1 MPLARTFA
9 ILSLAVIL
17 PAMNG
22 CSPAGTSASSPA
34 QAAPA
39 QPVIAL
45 FTDYGWEDPYVA
57 QLKGVIIA
65 IDPSARL
72 LDLTHAVSPFNVGEG
87 SYLLDQS
94 AEEFPAGTIF
104 VAVVDPQVGT
114 DRDPILLE
122 TAKEKFYIGPD
133 NGLFT
138 HVLDREGFLK
148 AWKLDQTQYFRP
160 GAVSYSFHGRDIFG
174 PIAAHLASGTAP
186 DKLGT
191 EITSANSL
199 NLLPEKAPA
208 FSAGSL
214 TVEVEHLDRYGNVIL
229 NLRADSELASRLKDG
244 NLVKISVARETYS
257 APLVKTY
264 GDIEKGRLILLY
276 GGSGLLEIAM
286 NQGSAAK
293 ELKVQ
298 PGDVIFLKP

>member
-1 MPLARTFA
+1 M
-9 ILSLAVIL
+9 
-17 PAMNG
+17 
-22 CSPAGTSASSPA
+22 
-34 QAAPA
+34 
-39 QPVIAL
+39 IAL

-65 IDPSARL
+65 TDPSARL
-72 LDLTHAVSPFNVGEG
+72 LDLTHSISPFNVAEG
-87 SYLLDQS
+87 AFLLDQS

-114 DRDPILLE
+114 ERAPILLE
-122 TAKEKFYIGPD
+122 TTKEKFYVGPD

-138 HVLDREGFLK
+138 NIIDREGFLK
-148 AWKLDQTQYFRP
+148 AWKLDKAKYFRP

-174 PIAAHLASGTAP
+174 PIAAHLASGVAP
-186 DKLGT
+186 EDLGS
-191 EITSANSL
+191 EIPDATSL
-199 NLLPEKAPA
+199 TLLPEKSTA
-208 FSAGSL
+208 FSAGTL
-214 TVEVEHLDRYGNVIL
+214 TVEVEHIDRYGNIIL
-229 NLRADSELASRLKDG
+229 NLRDDSDFATHLKEG
-244 NLVKISVARETYS
+244 NLVKISVARESYS

-264 GDIEKGRLILLY
+264 GDIDKGRLILLY

-298 PGDVIFLKP
+298 PGDVILLKP